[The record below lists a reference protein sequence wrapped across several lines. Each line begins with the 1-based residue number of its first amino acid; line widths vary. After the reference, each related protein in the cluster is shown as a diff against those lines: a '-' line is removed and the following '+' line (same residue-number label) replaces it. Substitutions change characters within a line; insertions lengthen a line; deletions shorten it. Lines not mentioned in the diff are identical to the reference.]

1 MSATIQLSKGLLR
14 KVGNTPLVPL
24 QVERALAVSMHA
36 KLEWYNPFG
45 SLKDRA
51 AYWMIRAAER
61 SGRLKQNGT
70 IIIEPTSGNT
80 GIALAGISR
89 LLGYKVQAV
98 IPEKVS
104 QETKAVLA
112 GLGAELLETEDDL
125 CPRVGKGT
133 DQSIALAQA
142 IVRGHPRQYYMPNQ
156 YENEANFLA
165 HYEGTGPEI
174 WQATE
179 GELTH
184 LIAGIGTG
192 GTITGAGLHLKER
205 NPRVKVYAVEAEKNH
220 HLQGLRNLEESSM
233 PEVLERH
240 VEAVDEWIRVSD
252 KQAFDAVKELAS
264 VHNLLVGPSSGAVY
278 AAAKDVAERLKRGK
292 LVLVFGDDGRKF
304 MSLYT
309 GFKVLEPDEFRNLIA
324 EAVHLPPSP
333 LYDRTFFQRQA
344 ERVFL

>member
-1 MSATIQLSKGLLR
+1 MNTTIQLSKELLTR
-14 KVGNTPLVPL
+14 VGNTPLVPL
-24 QVERALAVSMHA
+24 HAKLTPAVSMHA

-61 SGRLKQNGT
+61 SGRLRQNGT
-70 IIIEPTSGNT
+70 IIVEPTSGNM
-80 GIALAGISR
+80 GIALAGISG

-104 QETKAVLA
+104 QETKAILA
-112 GLGAELLETEDDL
+112 SLGAELLETEDDL

-174 WQATE
+174 WQATG

-184 LIAGIGTG
+184 LFAGIGTG

-233 PEVLERH
+233 PKVLERH
-240 VEAVDEWIRVSD
+240 VETVDEWIRVSD

-278 AAAKDVAERLKRGK
+278 AAARDVAERLKRCK

-304 MSLYT
+304 TSLYSQ
-309 GFKVLEPDEFRNLIA
+309 FKVFEVGEFRRLVT
-324 EAVHLPPSP
+324 EAGHLPASP
-333 LYDRTFFQRQA
+333 MFIHANRSA
-344 ERVFL
+344 

>member
-1 MSATIQLSKGLLR
+1 MNTTIQLSKELLSR
-14 KVGNTPLVPL
+14 IGNTPLVPL
-24 QVERALAVSMHA
+24 HAKRTPALSMHA

-61 SGRLKQNGT
+61 SRRLKQNGT

-98 IPEKVS
+98 IPGKVS
-104 QETKAVLA
+104 QETKSILVAQ
-112 GLGAELLETEDDL
+112 GAELLETEDDL

-142 IVRGHPRQYYMPNQ
+142 IVRSRPAEYYMPNQ

-165 HYEGTGPEI
+165 HYESTGPEI
-174 WQATE
+174 WRETK

-184 LIAGIGTG
+184 FFAGIGTG
-192 GTITGAGLHLKER
+192 GTVTGAGLYLKQR
-205 NPRVKVYAVEAEKNH
+205 NQRLKVYAVEAEKNH

-233 PEVLERH
+233 PKVLERH
-240 VEAVDEWIRVSD
+240 SDVVDEWIRVSD
-252 KQAFDAVKELAS
+252 QDAFEAVKELARD
-264 VHNLLVGPSSGAVY
+264 HNLLVGPSSGAVY
-278 AAAKDVAERLKRGK
+278 AAAKQVAEHLRKGK

-304 MSLYT
+304 RRLYRE
-309 GFKVLEPDEFRNLIA
+309 FKVFEESEFRRLVSKGDNL
-324 EAVHLPPSP
+324 PSS
-333 LYDRTFFQRQA
+333 LLFDRVNRFA
-344 ERVFL
+344 